1 MILLEKLKILSPLE
15 KLPKNVGDLGKL
27 IVATGFEK
35 CQKCYKS
42 PNLVTLVTK
51 FLANSLLVNRWSK
64 ILTRSHCWTLN
75 CKVELFLIEN
85 LKLRNVFCPFQKIF
99 YSAFFPSDTFS
110 YNPSISLSVSPLK
123 YILSQS
129 QFSILFTFSSSLS
142 LSPSLFLSSLIS
154 YIFCNLLLLSLSFLL
169 SVKVFLD
176 NCRKQKSDVHVRLH
190 I

>member
-1 MILLEKLKILSPLE
+1 MWLVQELVLTGLFNPIMLLSHPVW
-15 KLPKNVGDLGKL
+15 PV
-27 IVATGFEK
+27 
-35 CQKCYKS
+35 KS
-42 PNLVTLVTK
+42 RQM
-51 FLANSLLVNRWSK
+51 SM
-64 ILTRSHCWTLN
+64 TRSHCWTLN